1 LVRVPSR
8 AVTII
13 PLSVPGGS
21 VPEFTYAGQLP
32 ASYAETRDAGG
43 FIVGTVEHG
52 DTRDFGGGEKPEDAP
67 EFWPAPDGRWVP
79 KGTKI
84 AKAWDGVGADMY
96 RQPEAPAEAPDGKPA
111 ASAPESAPEA
121 ASDAGSAPEAP
132 VTGATA
138 SLSGTGA

>member
-1 LVRVPSR
+1 M
-8 AVTII
+8 
-13 PLSVPGGS
+13 
-21 VPEFTYAGQLP
+21 PEFIYAGQTP
-32 ASYAETRDAGG
+32 ASYTELRDSDG

-52 DTRDFGGGEKPEDAP
+52 DTRDFEGGEKPEGAP

-96 RQPEAPAEAPDGKPA
+96 RQPEAPAEAPDGQAAPVTPA
-111 ASAPESAPEA
+111 AAPDA
-121 ASDAGSAPEAP
+121 ASDPGSTPDGP